1 MFDLVSF
8 NRQSLQFHTELLEA
22 CDWDEEELNRVLV
35 AANDTLQSL
44 RLPDIP
50 CSLDF
55 FLEKGFKPE
64 LKSQN
69 ILENQVDV
77 IIKFIQH
84 NAKFIQWMMQAEEI

>member
-1 MFDLVSF
+1 MFDLLNF

-22 CDWDEEELNRVLV
+22 CSWSEEDAERVLV
-35 AANDTLQSL
+35 IANDTLQSL

-55 FLEKGFKPE
+55 YLEKSLKPA
-64 LKSQN
+64 LLSQN

-84 NAKFIQWMMQAEEI
+84 NAKFIQWMMSAREI